1 MIYSLNGEVTYIGQ
15 NLIVVECGGVG
26 YACHST
32 ASAVSRAV
40 MGEKL
45 KLYTYLNL
53 RQDAIDLFGFA
64 DEAELNCF
72 KMLISVSGVGCKYA
86 IAILSVLNPQ
96 EFALSV
102 VNDDY
107 KRIANAQGIGKKTAQ
122 KIIFELKDKISKENS
137 FAFENTGIP
146 QIDLGATA
154 SNAFSEALTALMV
167 LGFTNAQAQ
176 GALEGLSLELSVQE
190 MVKEGLK
197 RLSGK

>member
-1 MIYSLNGEVTYIGQ
+1 MIYSLNGTVAYIGQ
-15 NLIVVECGGVG
+15 NMIVVECGGVG

-40 MGEKL
+40 MGEQL
-45 KLYTYLNL
+45 KLFTYLNL
-53 RQDAIDLFGFA
+53 RQDAVELFGFS

-96 EFALSV
+96 EFALAV

-107 KRIANAQGIGKKTAQ
+107 SRISKAQGIGKKTAQ
-122 KIIFELKDKISKENS
+122 KIIFELKDKISKDSS
-137 FAFENTGIP
+137 FEDTGIP
-146 QIDLGATA
+146 QIDLKAAGG
-154 SNAFSEALTALMV
+154 SAFSEALTALMV

-176 GALEGLSLELSVQE
+176 KALEGLSPELTVQE
-190 MVKEGLK
+190 LVKEGLK
-197 RLSGK
+197 RLSGR

>member
-40 MGEKL
+40 LGEKL
-45 KLYTYLNL
+45 KLYTYLNI
-53 RQDAIDLFGFA
+53 RQDAVDLFGFA

-86 IAILSVLNPQ
+86 IAVLSVLNPQ
-96 EFALSV
+96 EFALAV

-107 KRIANAQGIGKKTAQ
+107 KRIANAQGVGKKTAQ
-122 KIIFELKDKISKENS
+122 KIVFELKDKISKDNS
-137 FAFENTGIP
+137 FENTGIP

-154 SNAFSEALTALMV
+154 GNAVSEALTALMV

-176 GALEGLSLELSVQE
+176 KALEGLSSELSVQE
-190 MVKEGLK
+190 LVKEGLK

>member
-45 KLYTYLNL
+45 KLYTYLNI
-53 RQDAIDLFGFA
+53 RQDAVDLFGFA

-86 IAILSVLNPQ
+86 IAVLSVLNPQ
-96 EFALSV
+96 EFALAV

-107 KRIANAQGIGKKTAQ
+107 KRIANAQGVGKKTAQ
-122 KIIFELKDKISKENS
+122 KIVFELKDKISKDNS
-137 FAFENTGIP
+137 FENTGIP
-146 QIDLGATA
+146 QIDLGAAA
-154 SNAFSEALTALMV
+154 SNAVSEALTALMV

-176 GALEGLSLELSVQE
+176 KALEGLPSELSVQE
-190 MVKEGLK
+190 LVKEGLK

>member
-53 RQDAIDLFGFA
+53 RQDAVELFGFA

-86 IAILSVLNPQ
+86 IAVLSVLNPQ
-96 EFALSV
+96 EFALAV

-122 KIIFELKDKISKENS
+122 KIVFELKDKISKDSS
-137 FAFENTGIP
+137 FEDTSIP
-146 QIDLGATA
+146 QINLNAKA
-154 SNAFSEALTALMV
+154 NNAFSEALTALMV

-176 GALEGLSLELSVQE
+176 KALEGLPSELSVQE
-190 MVKEGLK
+190 LVKEGLK

>member
-45 KLYTYLNL
+45 KLYTYLNI
-53 RQDAIDLFGFA
+53 RQDAVDLFGFA

-86 IAILSVLNPQ
+86 IAVLSVLNPQ
-96 EFALSV
+96 EFALAV

-107 KRIANAQGIGKKTAQ
+107 KRIANAQGVGKKTAQ
-122 KIIFELKDKISKENS
+122 KIVFELKDKISKDNS
-137 FAFENTGIP
+137 FENTGLP

-154 SNAFSEALTALMV
+154 GNAVSEALTALMV

-176 GALEGLSLELSVQE
+176 KALEGLSSELSVQE
-190 MVKEGLK
+190 LVKEGLK

>member
-53 RQDAIDLFGFA
+53 RQDAIELFGFA

-86 IAILSVLNPQ
+86 IAVLSVLNPQ
-96 EFALSV
+96 EFALAV

-122 KIIFELKDKISKENS
+122 KIVFELKDKISKDS
-137 FAFENTGIP
+137 SFENTGIP
-146 QIDLGATA
+146 QINLSATA
-154 SNAFSEALTALMV
+154 SNAVSEALTALMV

-176 GALEGLSLELSVQE
+176 KALEGLPSELSVQE
-190 MVKEGLK
+190 LVKEGLK

>member
-15 NLIVVECGGVG
+15 NLFVVECGGVG

-72 KMLISVSGVGCKYA
+72 KMLISVSGVGNKYA

-96 EFALSV
+96 EFALAV

-137 FAFENTGIP
+137 FDSTAIP
-146 QIDLGATA
+146 QINLSTPA
-154 SNAFSEALTALMV
+154 SDSVSKAIAALIMLRY
-167 LGFTNAQAQ
+167 TNAQAQ
-176 GALEGLSLELSVQE
+176 AALEGLSSELPVE
-190 MVKEGLK
+190 ELIKEALK
-197 RLSGK
+197 RLA

>member
-1 MIYSLNGEVTYIGQ
+1 MIYSLNGTVAYIGQ
-15 NLIVVECGGVG
+15 NMIVVECGGVG

-40 MGEKL
+40 MGEQL
-45 KLYTYLNL
+45 KLFTYLNL
-53 RQDAIDLFGFA
+53 RQDAVELFGFS

-96 EFALSV
+96 EFALAV

-107 KRIANAQGIGKKTAQ
+107 SRISKAQGIGKKTAQ
-122 KIIFELKDKISKENS
+122 KIIFELKDKISKDSS
-137 FAFENTGIP
+137 FEDTGIP
-146 QIDLGATA
+146 QIDLKAAGG
-154 SNAFSEALTALMV
+154 SAFAEALTALMV

-176 GALEGLSLELSVQE
+176 KALEGLSPELTVQE
-190 MVKEGLK
+190 LVKEGLK
-197 RLSGK
+197 RLSGR